1 MPELPP
7 GLTRHSLKALEG
19 KIRLARSSLS
29 KVSWRDFG
37 DDLRRSES
45 HFRESEKRRIRLGCS
60 HQTDDDLLL
69 KQLPQSERDEPGTE
83 SENV

>member
-1 MPELPP
+1 MPGLPP

-29 KVSWRDFG
+29 NVSWRDFE

-45 HFRESEKRRIRLGCS
+45 HFRESEKRRTRLGCS
-60 HQTDDDLLL
+60 HQNDNLLCKL
-69 KQLPQSERDEPGTE
+69 FPQSERDEPGTE
-83 SENV
+83 SPDV